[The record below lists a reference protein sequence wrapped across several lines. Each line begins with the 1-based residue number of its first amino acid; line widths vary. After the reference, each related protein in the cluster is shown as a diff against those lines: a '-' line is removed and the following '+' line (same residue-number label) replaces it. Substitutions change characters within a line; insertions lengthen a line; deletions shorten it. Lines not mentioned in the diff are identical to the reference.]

1 MDTLLSIVQGNH
13 GFDWNFTLTD
23 SAGVAVNL
31 TGATLTFVSQSA
43 SDGTVNSSGAM
54 SIVGS
59 PTLGTCKYTVQA
71 NDFLVAGSYTAQIN
85 LNYGSGTEIISY
97 AGIDINV
104 IAQLPI

>member
-23 SAGVAVNL
+23 SAGVVVNL

-43 SDGTVNSSGAM
+43 SDGTVNSTGAM
-54 SIVGS
+54 AIVGS

-71 NDFLVAGSYTAQIN
+71 NDFLIPGAFNAQIN
-85 LNYGSGTEIISY
+85 VNYGSGTEIISF
-97 AGIDINV
+97 ANINIEV
-104 IAQLPI
+104 I